1 MKIAPDAKLTD
12 GKFDVISI
20 GDLSAMKIFTSAPRV
35 YTGSHLSMPEVSH
48 VLARKI
54 TVRAADRGAEVALE
68 VDGELPGR
76 LPATFQIVPDALRV
90 RVNTNI

>member
-12 GKFDVISI
+12 GKLDVISI
-20 GDLSAMKIFTSAPRV
+20 GDLSAMKLFTSAPRL

-48 VLARKI
+48 ALARKI
-54 TVRAADRGAEVALE
+54 TVRAADRAAEVALE

-76 LPATFQIVPDALRV
+76 LPATFQIIPEALRV
-90 RVNTNI
+90 RVNEK